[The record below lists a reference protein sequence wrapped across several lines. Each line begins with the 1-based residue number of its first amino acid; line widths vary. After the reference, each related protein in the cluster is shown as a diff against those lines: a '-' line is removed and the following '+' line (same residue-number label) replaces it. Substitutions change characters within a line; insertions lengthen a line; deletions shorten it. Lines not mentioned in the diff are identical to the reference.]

1 MGCSLRSIL
10 ANNFL
15 PIIRTLYY
23 KDSLIKYLPLAF
35 IITLSGC
42 ASSPEKAP
50 EAKVITKT
58 KLVTV
63 KKEYTPQLW
72 SHHKLLKETPELCAL
87 KGVSILNSLGFK
99 SVVKNGNYVYGNFS
113 NNRAAIKCVKIN
125 KQTFVYTAVAGSDVK
140 LVEKLRNE
148 ISWKL

>member
-1 MGCSLRSIL
+1 M
-10 ANNFL
+10 
-15 PIIRTLYY
+15 
-23 KDSLIKYLPLAF
+23 
-35 IITLSGC
+35 SGC
-42 ASSPEKAP
+42 ASNPENAAEP
-50 EAKVITKT
+50 KVITKT

-72 SHHKLLKETPELCAL
+72 SHHKLLNETPELCAE

-113 NNRAAIKCVKIN
+113 SNRAAIKCVTVN
-125 KQTFVYTAVAGSDVK
+125 KQTFVYTAVAGADVK

>member
-1 MGCSLRSIL
+1 LTNYYKSLKW
-10 ANNFL
+10 A
-15 PIIRTLYY
+15 LYD
-23 KDSLIKYLPLAF
+23 KDSLIKYLTLAL
-35 IITLSGC
+35 ISTLSGC

-50 EAKVITKT
+50 EPKVITKT

-72 SHHKLLKETPELCAL
+72 SHHKLLKETPELCAV
-87 KGVSILNSLGFK
+87 KGVSILNSLGFI

-113 NNRAAIKCVKIN
+113 SNRAVIKCVKVN
-125 KQTFVYTAVAGSDVK
+125 KQTFVYTAVAGADVK

>member
-1 MGCSLRSIL
+1 MPLKI
-10 ANNFL
+10 A
-15 PIIRTLYY
+15 LYD
-23 KDSLIKYLPLAF
+23 KESFIKYLTLAF

-42 ASSPEKAP
+42 ATNPEKAP
-50 EAKVITKT
+50 EPKVITKT

-72 SHHKLLKETPELCAL
+72 SHHKLLKETPELCAV

-113 NNRAAIKCVKIN
+113 SNRAAIKCVTVS
-125 KQTFVYTAVAGSDVK
+125 KQTFVYIAVAGADVK

>member
-1 MGCSLRSIL
+1 VII
-10 ANNFL
+10 NNTNFNQQFL
-15 PIIRTLYY
+15 PDHMAEYD
-23 KDSLIKYLPLAF
+23 KESPVKYLTLAL
-35 IITLSGC
+35 IILLSGC
-42 ASSPEKAP
+42 ATSLEKEPDTNAI
-50 EAKVITKT
+50 AKT
-58 KLVTV
+58 KLITV

-72 SHHKLLKETPELCAL
+72 SHHKLLKESPALCAE

-113 NNRAAIKCVKIN
+113 NNRAAIKCVTVN
-125 KQTFVYTAVAGSDVK
+125 NQTFVYTAVAGADVK

>member
-1 MGCSLRSIL
+1 MLLSG
-10 ANNFL
+10 A
-15 PIIRTLYY
+15 LYD
-23 KDSLIKYLPLAF
+23 KESFIKYLTLAL

-42 ASSPEKAP
+42 ASSPEKIP
-50 EAKVITKT
+50 EEKVITKT

-72 SHHKLLKETPELCAL
+72 SHHKALKETPEICAV

-113 NNRAAIKCVKIN
+113 NNRAAIKCVKVN
-125 KQTFVYTAVAGSDVK
+125 KQTFVYTAVAGADVK